1 MSYATYMLADAFP
14 GKTGEREIHPHSN
27 VNSYDYGQTMR
38 YAEQEVSTKREEMI
52 SSQASEEN
60 TYTFSL
66 PRPKFNPEI
75 SGFPQSIDEVD
86 EWQPWMQRR
95 GTYVAQSRISDI
107 EETLADKTNR
117 ENSRYGVPDEYVA
130 PANETRMYMAD
141 RINQEISFEPY
152 TN

>member
-38 YAEQEVSTKREEMI
+38 YAEQEVSTKRQEML
-52 SSQASEEN
+52 SSEEEN
-60 TYTFSL
+60 SYTFSQ
-66 PRPKFNPEI
+66 PRPQFNPEI

-117 ENSRYGVPDEYVA
+117 ENGKYGVADEYVA
-130 PANETRMYMAD
+130 PANETRMYIAD
-141 RINQEISFEPY
+141 RINQETTFEPY